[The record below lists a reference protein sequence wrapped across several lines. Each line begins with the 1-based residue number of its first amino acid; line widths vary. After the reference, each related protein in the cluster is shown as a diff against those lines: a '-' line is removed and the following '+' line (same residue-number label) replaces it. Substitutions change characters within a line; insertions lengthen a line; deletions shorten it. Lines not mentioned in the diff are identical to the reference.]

1 MLQTFLAY
9 LPPAFFALV
18 LAHFVALIS
27 PGADFF
33 LIVGQAV
40 RNGFKGSVWI
50 CVGIAVA
57 NGVYIIL
64 TIIGWSAIKHF
75 PLLFIMIECLGV
87 LYLCWIGYMLI
98 KSSLQQQT
106 PLTEGIEARK
116 ALSAS
121 KQFAA
126 GFLSGI
132 LNPKNFIFYISLMTS
147 ILGSDVTLSQQIICG
162 VWMFMAVLLWDMMVA
177 YAVGHPKVTQRF
189 TDKIWLIERGAGII
203 LIMIALGIISS
214 IVRNFI

>member
-1 MLQTFLAY
+1 MLQTILAY
-9 LPPAFFALV
+9 LPSAFFALV

-64 TIIGWSAIKHF
+64 TIIGWSAIKHY
-75 PLLFIMIECLGV
+75 PLLFTVIECLGV
-87 LYLCWIGYMLI
+87 LYLCWIGYLLI

-106 PLTEGIEARK
+106 QLNEDGAVRK

-121 KQFAA
+121 RQFVA

-147 ILGSDVTLSQQIICG
+147 ILGSDVTLGQQIVCG
-162 VWMFMAVLLWDMMVA
+162 IWMFMAVLLWDMMMA

-189 TDKIWLIERGAGII
+189 TDKIWLVERGLGVVLMI
-203 LIMIALGIISS
+203 IALGIALTIFKNM
-214 IVRNFI
+214 I

>member
-1 MLQTFLAY
+1 MLQTILAY
-9 LPPAFFALV
+9 LPPTFFALV

-75 PLLFIMIECLGV
+75 PLLFIVIECLGV
-87 LYLCWIGYMLI
+87 LYLCWIGYLLI

-106 PLTEGIEARK
+106 QLTEGGEVRNS
-116 ALSAS
+116 LSAS
-121 KQFAA
+121 RQFAG

-147 ILGSDVTLSQQIICG
+147 ILGSDVTIGQQIVCG

-177 YAVGHPKVTQRF
+177 YAVGHPRVTQRF
-189 TDKIWLIERGAGII
+189 TDKIWLIERGSGVI
-203 LIMIALGIISS
+203 LIIIALGIALTIFKN
-214 IVRNFI
+214 IV